1 PIKLNS
7 PIQNHNK
14 TKRTSHEENSYYGFF
29 QIITLFFFFF
39 ILHNCNLLNSEPSRL
54 NCGLLNLEEVADETS
69 APGCVDIIKVVEE
82 EADCEVSFLVVVVRG
97 FVVDGGGAA
106 HTGITDLI

>member
-7 PIQNHNK
+7 PMKNHNE

-29 QIITLFFFFF
+29 QTITLFFFL
-39 ILHNCNLLNSEPSRL
+39 LHNCNLLNFEPSRL
-54 NCGLLNLEEVADETS
+54 NCGLLNLEVVDETS
-69 APGCVDIIKVVEE
+69 APGCVDIKVVEE
-82 EADCEVSFLVVVVRG
+82 EADCEVSFVAVVGGG